1 MAGKPKYNSPK
12 KRTNLSLTPETLE
25 KMDSIAEALN
35 ISRSELVEK
44 WTRAW
49 EEMQSIGLLGESLAC
64 SER

>member
-1 MAGKPKYNSPK
+1 MAGKPKYKSPK

-25 KMDSIAEALN
+25 RMDQIAEALN

-49 EEMQSIGLLGESLAC
+49 EQMDSLGLLGESLAC
-64 SER
+64 SEK

>member
-1 MAGKPKYNSPK
+1 
-12 KRTNLSLTPETLE
+12 
-25 KMDSIAEALN
+25 MDSIAGALN